1 MAKID
6 KMMGPDVRLSTNVTT
21 ARQTPNTDFGARL
34 QNGLNSAAGAV
45 GAGVGAMA
53 GMIPGG
59 QIVSAAVSS
68 MHTLSSTSGSGMAGA
83 PYAGVMGTAVAPMG
97 GGMGGGMS
105 GGAASM
111 MSGSVGIPMGG
122 GVAGGMGSPTAGLG
136 ANGSPTDAVK
146 GNGMLNQMAE
156 ENVKLLNLQ
165 VAIQQESQTFTAVS
179 NVMKSRHDCIKNS
192 ISNVR

>member
-6 KMMGPDVRLSTNVTT
+6 NMMGPSVRLSTNVTT
-21 ARQTPNTDFGARL
+21 ARQTPNTGFGARL

-45 GAGVGAMA
+45 GAGVGAVA

-68 MHTLSSTSGSGMAGA
+68 MHTFSSTSGSGMAGA
-83 PYAGVMGTAVAPMG
+83 PYAGVMGTAVSAGGAGISGSVPMG
-97 GGMGGGMS
+97 GGISVGGGIGGVVANPA
-105 GGAASM
+105 GGAM
-111 MSGSVGIPMGG
+111 GVGGNP
-122 GVAGGMGSPTAGLG
+122 S
-136 ANGSPTDAVK
+136 SPTDTV
-146 GNGMLNQMAE
+146 NGSFSLNKMAE
-156 ENVKLLNLQ
+156 ENSKLLNLQ
-165 VAIQQESQTFTAVS
+165 AAIQQESQTFTAIS

>member
-6 KMMGPDVRLSTNVTT
+6 NMMGPSVRLSTNVTT
-21 ARQTPNTDFGARL
+21 SRQTPNTGFGARL

-45 GAGVGAMA
+45 GAGVGAVA

-68 MHTLSSTSGSGMAGA
+68 MHTFSSTSGSGMAGA
-83 PYAGVMGTAVAPMG
+83 PYAGVMGTAVAPA
-97 GGMGGGMS
+97 GGMM
-105 GGAASM
+105 GGAAPM
-111 MSGSVGIPMGG
+111 AGGISVGG
-122 GVAGGMGSPTAGLG
+122 GVGGVVGNPASNVGVG
-136 ANGSPTDAVK
+136 ANASSPTDTVN
-146 GNGMLNQMAE
+146 GNFSLNKMAE
-156 ENVKLLNLQ
+156 ENSKLLNLQ
-165 VAIQQESQTFTAVS
+165 AAIQQESQAFTAIS

>member
-6 KMMGPDVRLSTNVTT
+6 NMMGPAVRLSTNVTT
-21 ARQTPNTDFGARL
+21 ARQTPQTGFGARL

-45 GAGVGAMA
+45 GAGVGAVA

-68 MHTLSSTSGSGMAGA
+68 MHTFSSTSGSGMAGA

-97 GGMGGGMS
+97 GGS
-105 GGAASM
+105 AAM
-111 MSGSVGIPMGG
+111 ISGSTSGISVGG
-122 GVAGGMGSPTAGLG
+122 GVAGGIGGTPTAGVG
-136 ANGSPTDAVK
+136 ANASPTDTV
-146 GNGMLNQMAE
+146 NGSFSLNKMAE
-156 ENVKLLNLQ
+156 ENSKLLNLQ
-165 VAIQQESQTFTAVS
+165 AAIQQESQTFTAIS

>member
-6 KMMGPDVRLSTNVTT
+6 NMMGSMKGPSNVRLSTHVTT
-21 ARQTPNTDFGARL
+21 ARQTPETGFGARL

-45 GAGVGAMA
+45 GTGVGAVA

-68 MHTLSSTSGSGMAGA
+68 VHTLSNSSGSGSA
-83 PYAGVMGTAVAPMG
+83 PYAGVMSTAVG
-97 GGMGGGMS
+97 G
-105 GGAASM
+105 
-111 MSGSVGIPMGG
+111 GG
-122 GVAGGMGSPTAGLG
+122 GVAPSVGGASVGLGGITGGLGGNVAGMGGNPVSP
-136 ANGSPTDAVK
+136 NGSAADSVN
-146 GNGMLNQMAE
+146 GNFSLNQMAA
-156 ENVKLLNLQ
+156 ENSKLLNLQ
-165 VAIQQESQTFTAVS
+165 AAIQQESQTFTAIS

>member
-6 KMMGPDVRLSTNVTT
+6 NMMGPSVRLSTHVTT
-21 ARQTPNTDFGARL
+21 ARQTPNTGFGARL

-45 GAGVGAMA
+45 GTGVGAVA

-68 MHTLSSTSGSGMAGA
+68 VHTLSNSSGSGAG
-83 PYAGVMGTAVAPMG
+83 PYAGVMSTAVGVGG
-97 GGMGGGMS
+97 GGMAPS
-105 GGAASM
+105 VGGA
-111 MSGSVGIPMGG
+111 GVGIGGVTGGLGGNVAGMGG
-122 GVAGGMGSPTAGLG
+122 NPVSP
-136 ANGSPTDAVK
+136 NGSAADSVN
-146 GNGMLNQMAE
+146 GNFSLNQMAA
-156 ENVKLLNLQ
+156 ENSKLLNLQ
-165 VAIQQESQTFTAVS
+165 AAIQQESQTFTAIS

>member
-6 KMMGPDVRLSTNVTT
+6 NMMGPGVRLSTNVTT
-21 ARQTPNTDFGARL
+21 ARQTPNTGFGARL

-45 GAGVGAMA
+45 GTGVGAVA

-68 MHTLSSTSGSGMAGA
+68 VHTLSNNAGSGSA
-83 PYAGVMGTAVAPMG
+83 PYAGVMSTAV
-97 GGMGGGMS
+97 GMGGGTVAPS
-105 GGAASM
+105 
-111 MSGSVGIPMGG
+111 MGG
-122 GVAGGMGSPTAGLG
+122 GVAAGISGVAGGVGGGVAGPGTGALG
-136 ANGSPTDAVK
+136 TSTSDTVG
-146 GNGMLNQMAE
+146 GNFSLNQMAA
-156 ENVKLLNLQ
+156 ENSKLLNLQ
-165 VAIQQESQTFTAVS
+165 AAIQQESQTFTAIS

>member
-6 KMMGPDVRLSTNVTT
+6 NMMGPTTRLSTNLTT
-21 ARQTPNTDFGARL
+21 ARQTPNTGFGARL

-45 GAGVGAMA
+45 GAGVGAVA

-68 MHTLSSTSGSGMAGA
+68 MHTFSSTSGSGMAGA

-97 GGMGGGMS
+97 GGTG
-105 GGAASM
+105 SM
-111 MSGSVGIPMGG
+111 MSASSGISVGGGIGG
-122 GVAGGMGSPTAGLG
+122 GVVGGAPAGGVTT
-136 ANGSPTDAVK
+136 NGSTSDTVN
-146 GNGMLNQMAE
+146 GNFSLNKMAE
-156 ENVKLLNLQ
+156 ENSKLLNLQ
-165 VAIQQESQTFTAVS
+165 AAIQQESQTFTAIS

>member
-6 KMMGPDVRLSTNVTT
+6 NMMGPNVRLSTNVTT
-21 ARQTPNTDFGARL
+21 ARQTPQTGFGARL

-45 GAGVGAMA
+45 GAGVGAVA

-68 MHTLSSTSGSGMAGA
+68 MHTFSSTSGSGMAGA

-97 GGMGGGMS
+97 GGMGGGS
-105 GGAASM
+105 AAM
-111 MSGSVGIPMGG
+111 MSGSSGISVGG
-122 GVAGGMGSPTAGLG
+122 GAAGGIGNPAAGVG
-136 ANGSPTDAVK
+136 ANASPTDTV
-146 GNGMLNQMAE
+146 NGSFSLGKMAE
-156 ENVKLLNLQ
+156 ENSKLLNLQ
-165 VAIQQESQTFTAVS
+165 AAIQQESQTFTAIS